1 MKVLESKVF
10 QEHLLAGVPELSL
23 SILKL
28 LSSGDSMGISDLVK
42 ALKTPR
48 STIRFH
54 LRRLIDEGRI
64 FSSGKARAVRYQ
76 ITDAPSWNFE

>member
-23 SILKL
+23 SKL
-28 LSSGDSMGISDLVK
+28 LSSGDSMGISDLEK

>member
-1 MKVLESKVF
+1 
-10 QEHLLAGVPELSL
+10 
-23 SILKL
+23 
-28 LSSGDSMGISDLVK
+28 MGISDLEK

>member
-10 QEHLLAGVPELSL
+10 LEHLLSGVPELSQ

-28 LSSGDSMGISDLVK
+28 LSSGDLMGISDLE
-42 ALKTPR
+42 KTLEAPR

-54 LRRLIDEGRI
+54 LRHLIDEGRI
-64 FSSGKARAVRYQ
+64 ISFGKARAVRYQ
-76 ITDAPSWNFE
+76 ITDAPSWNFD